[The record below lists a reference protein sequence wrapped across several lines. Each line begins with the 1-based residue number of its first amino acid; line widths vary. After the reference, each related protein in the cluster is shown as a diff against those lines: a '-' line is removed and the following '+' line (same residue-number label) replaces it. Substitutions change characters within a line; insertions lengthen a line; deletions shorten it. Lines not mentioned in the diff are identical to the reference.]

1 MLFPVNLLTSTD
13 NSPVYF
19 TSPSS
24 IWYDDAGLIF
34 SSWAWVSGFSIG
46 FPSSQLF
53 WNRTFGNRQHR
64 SFMDRTSFLTPNQQ
78 CQSTEENSKHRRQ
91 SMKTTHWTDPYL
103 IHCWPPAGKGTAPCM
118 LDVWYQYTN
127 TTSSSSLPPV
137 MTSTNT
143 RLNKNTFNGL
153 FPRTTWVSRHQKGYT
168 SLDFNDAR
176 DDRVAMASAGPHANQ
191 LYLAPDE

>member
-1 MLFPVNLLTSTD
+1 MHSPGFCITGLFLHAAYSVRPRPKGLTRETAK
-13 NSPVYF
+13 NCWSPF
-19 TSPSS
+19 
-24 IWYDDAGLIF
+24 
-34 SSWAWVSGFSIG
+34 
-46 FPSSQLF
+46 
-53 WNRTFGNRQHR
+53 
-64 SFMDRTSFLTPNQQ
+64 FLSPNQQ